1 MTKQMKLELSNFS
14 LGLQQAGNG
23 PGNGPIPFLQSRFWA
38 KFKEEGGWKHS
49 FAEASINSNEKFT
62 LSILERKLAPGLS
75 FAYVPH
81 GPLPLCQEEKP
92 VNFEFAASPLD
103 EQALSEAMAGMAKA
117 LKPRLSKNCAFV
129 RFDPPW
135 FFAEKDGSKKLLNR
149 PDFSKALYKGSDVQ
163 APDTVVLD
171 LRHSDEELLAGMK
184 PKWRY
189 NIRLAAKKG
198 VIATET
204 GKSGIEDFYTLYKET
219 AARDKIGIHPKSYY
233 EKLFEL
239 AESWSELDAPQLR
252 LWAARHEGRVLAA
265 IICVFYGETATY
277 LYGASSDEHRN
288 LMPAYALQW
297 AAIRAA
303 KEAGCL
309 CYDFYGIP
317 PTEDESHPMAGLYRF
332 KTGFGGEIRHYA
344 GAWDYPLKP
353 LAYRFF
359 RLAEKARLYYHKVI
373 KKGKKPKP
381 PV

>member
-1 MTKQMKLELSNFS
+1 MKVELSPS
-14 LGLQQAGNG
+14 PPCEQGTGSCRG
-23 PGNGPIPFLQSRFWA
+23 PFLQSRFWA
-38 KFKEEGGWKHS
+38 KFKENGGWKHS
-49 FAEASINSNEKFT
+49 FAKASTNSNEKFT
-62 LSILERKLAPGLS
+62 LSILERKLAPGLG

-92 VNFEFAASPLD
+92 AIFDLAENAFD
-103 EQALSEAMAGMAKA
+103 ETVLSDAMAGIAKA
-117 LKPRLSKNCAFV
+117 LKPLLSKNCIFV
-129 RFDPPW
+129 RFDPAW
-135 FFAEKDGSKKLLNR
+135 FFAEKDGSKNLPDR
-149 PDFSKALYKGSDVQ
+149 PDFSKALCKGSDVQ

-171 LRHSDEELLAGMK
+171 LRRSDEELLAGMK

-198 VIATET
+198 VTAEET
-204 GKSGIEDFYTLYKET
+204 GKAGIEDFYILYKET

-239 AESWSELDAPQLR
+239 AESWPEQDALQLR
-252 LWAARHEGRVLAA
+252 LWAARHEGTVLAA
-265 IICVFYGETATY
+265 IICIFYGETASY
-277 LYGASSDEHRN
+277 LYGASSDKHRN

-303 KEAGCL
+303 KEAGCHS
-309 CYDFYGIP
+309 YDFYGIP

-353 LAYRFF
+353 LFYRLF
-359 RLAEKARLYYHKVI
+359 RLAEKARLYYHKVL
-373 KKGKKPKP
+373 KKRK
-381 PV
+381 